1 MNNRLVTTTIV
12 ETLERNGALKAD
24 DLYKQVNNLHSGL
37 EKGLFEEN
45 LMVLELQGLIRVSD
59 MARNQRRVELAR
71 G

>member
-12 ETLERNGALKAD
+12 ETLGRNGAQKAE
-24 DLYKQVNNLHSGL
+24 DLYKQVNKLHSGL
-37 EKGLFEEN
+37 ERGLFEEN
-45 LMVLELQGLIRVSD
+45 LMALELQGIVRVSD